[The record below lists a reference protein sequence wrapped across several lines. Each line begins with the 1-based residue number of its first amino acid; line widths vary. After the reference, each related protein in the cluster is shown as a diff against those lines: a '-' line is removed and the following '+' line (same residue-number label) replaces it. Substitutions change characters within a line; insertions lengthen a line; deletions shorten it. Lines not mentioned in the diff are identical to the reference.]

1 MEKVI
6 LVPYPAA
13 GIERKSFGL
22 EGEPD
27 PDSFFVWF

>member
-27 PDSFFVWF
+27 PAGLPVWF